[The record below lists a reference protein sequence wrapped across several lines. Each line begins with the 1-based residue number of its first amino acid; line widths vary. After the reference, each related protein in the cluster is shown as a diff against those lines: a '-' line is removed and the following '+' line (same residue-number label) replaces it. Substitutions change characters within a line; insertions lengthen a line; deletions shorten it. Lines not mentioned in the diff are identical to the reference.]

1 MSEISHDSVEL
12 VDCDELVQIVLDGL
26 ENFVLVNQRRKK
38 LNCFF
43 WTIIIAI
50 CLILV
55 QINLSKILLTLIFKF
70 NIIEIEQDLFVFCQI
85 PVVTAFGLIGL
96 LDELNAV
103 KVAKVSLVVPF
114 LPV

>member
-12 VDCDELVQIVLDGL
+12 VDCDELVKIVLDGL
-26 ENFVLVNQRRKK
+26 ENFVLINQRRKK

-55 QINLSKILLTLIFKF
+55 
-70 NIIEIEQDLFVFCQI
+70 
-85 PVVTAFGLIGL
+85 
-96 LDELNAV
+96 
-103 KVAKVSLVVPF
+103 
-114 LPV
+114 